1 MLHVIFIYS
10 KCTWVVL
17 IKDKKVRNIAR
28 YEVKKI
34 GSFIIKQLKTIQK
47 ISMKIHNA
55 KMKKNLLL
63 H

>member
-1 MLHVIFIYS
+1 MLHVICIYS